1 MASPRRRSRVC
12 QLARRSEI
20 RRVAPR
26 AVRAAHA
33 KQLWKLAT
41 ELGAEYAE
49 AVAYAGNMP
58 GSEPSWS
65 PGECEEVRAQRPL
78 EVFDL
83 SIQAARRFC
92 ELARDK
98 EQMELE
104 VEARSDLSMIVARK
118 ILYLGWSV
126 GGRNYA
132 EALKVFHDHE
142 AYAKTFHTQEG
153 WYEYPA
159 SEHPSPASDP
169 IMRWAGAAIAEA
181 LLASPEYREQGLALV
196 EVYPQDRD
204 LSLGMA
210 RMAWQAS
217 QGTSPQDQ
225 AQRAEAL
232 AVFRKYAVEPPA
244 TTQKSLSEGGDQQ
257 AYTTYGHILKQA
269 EDEITRELY
278 DRAKLIA
285 LHDGLRLD
293 TDMYISLA
301 LQLKHFD
308 VAVET
313 VERHQAWALRDLMGS
328 KISAR
333 ASRPQTPQPSSALA
347 AEAKA
352 APSAPAG
359 KPVDQPDR
367 TIAQRDLAIKGAVA
381 SGSPAHAPGEGPNLL
396 SLEQRPRTQDRRY
409 SADAG
414 G

>member
-1 MASPRRRSRVC
+1 MKAGNETLAAAILSTYADAFVAAYKVDQARVLWSSKENAFATGKMVVAAYPDNPQAASAYIGILNGPASEA

-196 EVYPQDRD
+196 EVYPQDRISRSVWRAWRGRLRKGQAPRIKRNGLK
-204 LSLGMA
+204 LSPFSESMPSSRRRQRRSPFLKEGTSRPTR
-210 RMAWQAS
+210 RMATSSSRRKMRLHAS
-217 QGTSPQDQ
+217 CMT
-225 AQRAEAL
+225 
-232 AVFRKYAVEPPA
+232 EP
-244 TTQKSLSEGGDQQ
+244 S
-257 AYTTYGHILKQA
+257 
-269 EDEITRELY
+269 
-278 DRAKLIA
+278 
-285 LHDGLRLD
+285 
-293 TDMYISLA
+293 
-301 LQLKHFD
+301 
-308 VAVET
+308 
-313 VERHQAWALRDLMGS
+313 
-328 KISAR
+328 
-333 ASRPQTPQPSSALA
+333 
-347 AEAKA
+347 
-352 APSAPAG
+352 
-359 KPVDQPDR
+359 
-367 TIAQRDLAIKGAVA
+367 
-381 SGSPAHAPGEGPNLL
+381 
-396 SLEQRPRTQDRRY
+396 
-409 SADAG
+409 
-414 G
+414 